1 MRKSLLLLAG
11 AVFGMGATALG
22 LEARLSVVQP
32 AEAASSAG
40 TLKILHLF
48 GEVFERVRTDYVD
61 KPDDAKLVKA
71 AVEGM
76 LSSLDPH
83 SGYLEAESF
92 RSLQDEIGGRFAGIG
107 VEIEVKDGVVKV
119 ISCTEGAPAARAG
132 IRSGDMITKIDGMPV
147 ASLTEERA
155 VEKIRGAPNTS
166 VKVTITRVDLAKPF
180 DLSLTREIFNA
191 THLSSR
197 DEDDV
202 GYIQITEFAE
212 HTTEGLRSAVERLE
226 KHIGESRLKGYIVDL
241 RNDPGGLLDEAIGV
255 ADAFLDKGV
264 IVSTRGRGRE
274 DNQRWTASHRDIARG
289 KPMVVLINGGSA
301 SASEIVAGALK
312 DNKRATLIGTRSFG
326 KGSVQSIIP
335 VGDGAAIRLTTARY
349 YTPSGRSIQAKGI
362 EPDIRVLEAVPDELK
377 GSDEAEGEASL
388 RGHLA
393 NLKGEDASTSQ
404 DYVPSDPAQDAQL
417 ITALDLLRGK
427 TAGERQA
434 SP

>member
-1 MRKSLLLLAG
+1 MRKSFLLLAG
-11 AVFGMGATALG
+11 AIFGMGAAALG
-22 LEARLSVVQP
+22 LEVRLFVIQP
-32 AEAASSAG
+32 AEAASSAR

-76 LSSLDPH
+76 LASLDPH
-83 SGYLEAESF
+83 SGYLEPESF
-92 RSLQDEIGGRFAGIG
+92 RNLQDEVGGRFAGIG

-119 ISCTEGAPAARAG
+119 ISCTEGAPAARGG
-132 IRSGDMITKIDGMPV
+132 ILSGDIITEIDGMPV

-155 VEKIRGAPNTS
+155 VEKIRGAPNTP
-166 VKVTITRVDLAKPF
+166 VRVTIRRANLAKPF
-180 DLSLTREIFNA
+180 DVSLTRELFNA
-191 THLSSR
+191 THLWSR
-197 DEDDV
+197 EEDDV

-212 HTTEGLRSAVERLE
+212 HTTERLRAAVERLE
-226 KHIGESRLKGYIVDL
+226 RHIGEGRLKGYIVDL
-241 RNDPGGLLDEAIGV
+241 RDDPGGLLDEAIGV

-264 IVSTRGRGRE
+264 IVSTRGRSRE
-274 DNQRWTASHRDIARG
+274 ENQRWTARHRDIAKG

-312 DNKRATLIGTRSFG
+312 DNQRATLIGTRSFG

-335 VGDGAAIRLTTARY
+335 IGDGAAIRLTTARY

-362 EPDIRVLEAVPDELK
+362 EPDIKVLEAVPDELK

-393 NLKGEDASTSQ
+393 NRKGEDMSTSQ

-427 TAGERQA
+427 TAGESRA
-434 SP
+434 GP